1 MASLQ
6 AFGHTVTDVL
16 AVSKETRTLDV
27 VELWSGSGHIAK
39 AARKNKL
46 EAATFDILDDIRD
59 DITTEVGFTKASNR
73 FATVQPKDCGPSRC
87 RSQTLNWQ
95 S

>member
-46 EAATFDILDDIRD
+46 EAATFDILDDIRGD
-59 DITTEVGFTKASNR
+59 VATEVWFHEGFE
-73 FATVQPKDCGPSRC
+73 
-87 RSQTLNWQ
+87 
-95 S
+95 

>member
-1 MASLQ
+1 MSSLQ
-6 AFGHTVTDVL
+6 VFGHTVRDVL
-16 AVSKETRTLDV
+16 AVSKEARTLDV
-27 VELWSGSGHIAK
+27 VELWSGSGHIVK

-46 EAATFDILDDIRD
+46 EAATFDVLDDIRD

-73 FATVQPKDCGPSRC
+73 VATVQPKDCGPSRC
-87 RSQTLNWQ
+87 LSQTLNRQ